1 MPDPIPSPAFS
12 FKGWLFSKWLTK
24 NKGVIKGLLVLF
36 FAWLTAITAS
46 VESVELR
53 AFLVGAVGFASKF
66 GLDLLD
72 YWLTPQP
79 EPPGQEG

>member
-1 MPDPIPSPAFS
+1 MTPPSPAFS
-12 FKGWLFSKWLTK
+12 FKGWLFSKWLIK

-36 FAWLTAITAS
+36 LAWLTAAIAH

-53 AFLVGAVGFASKF
+53 ALLVGVVGFASKF

-79 EPPGQEG
+79 EENPQ